1 MDFDS
6 DGTLDI
12 NEKNKEL
19 YSRLFV
25 SRSDIHFARQCAS
38 HILKKGW
45 HSNPW
50 ERRGTI
56 YFQQSVYTTALI
68 VSYARPFTKSAGWP
82 SFPTRLLQ
90 YTEAE
95 RNLHKKLL
103 KLRHKIYA
111 HSDSENYSI
120 RPQRSGLFS
129 SFTSHLLREPFLKIS
144 KDEAVQFLEMTAKGI
159 ASISDRMEQL
169 RPSVETIY

>member
-1 MDFDS
+1 M
-6 DGTLDI
+6 DI

-25 SRSDIHFARQCAS
+25 SCSDIHFARQCAR

-45 HSNPW
+45 HCDPW

-95 RNLHKKLL
+95 RGLHKKLL
-103 KLRHKIYA
+103 KLRNKIYA
-111 HSDSENYSI
+111 HSDSESYSI
-120 RPQRSGLFS
+120 RPYRSGS
-129 SFTSHLLREPFLKIS
+129 YSVDIVGEPFLKIS
-144 KDEAVQFLEMTAKGI
+144 EDEAVQFLEMTAKGL
-159 ASISDRMEQL
+159 ASIEDRMQQL
-169 RPSVETIY
+169 RPSVEKIY